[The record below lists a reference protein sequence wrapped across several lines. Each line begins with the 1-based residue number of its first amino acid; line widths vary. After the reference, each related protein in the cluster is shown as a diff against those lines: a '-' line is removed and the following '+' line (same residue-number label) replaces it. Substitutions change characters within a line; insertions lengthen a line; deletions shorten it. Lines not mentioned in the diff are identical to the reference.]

1 MIPSRLLATALLL
14 ALAAPATAE
23 PPLQAL
29 GRDLV
34 GPDQGVYARAED
46 GTVLVSVVA
55 DRAVHP
61 ASVTK
66 VATTLA
72 LLRRL
77 GPDHRFA
84 TRLAAAGPV
93 AGGVLRGDL
102 VVEAEGDPFL
112 VDESGFTMLLE
123 LRQHGI
129 QVVGGGFVV
138 RGPLLFDWQPDP
150 GGQRL
155 RRVLEGRAGQA
166 AWPAVRAAHAG
177 VAASPQAVGLRF
189 EDRRLAPAATSAP
202 LVVHRS
208 PPLVRIVK
216 SFNCWSNNAFHLVSD
231 RIGGPAVVQQL
242 ARESVAPEMRDEI
255 IIENGAG
262 AGTVNRLSPRAAVA
276 LLDALDAEVR
286 GEGRQLTDVLP
297 VTRLDLGTLHDRLAP
312 GLVAGKTGTFGSVG
326 ASALAGVLRT
336 QRYGKVTF
344 AVLNHDVPVPDARRR
359 QDAFVEALA
368 RATGAVPWEYHPVPL
383 PSFGEAKV
391 ASTE

>member
-1 MIPSRLLATALLL
+1 MTAPRLLPVL
-14 ALAAPATAE
+14 AVIAWVSSAAAE

-34 GPDQGVYARAED
+34 GADQGVYARAED

-77 GPDHRFA
+77 GPEHRFA
-84 TRLAAAGPV
+84 TRLVAAGPV
-93 AGGVLRGDL
+93 ADGALRGDL

-112 VDESGFTMLLE
+112 VDENGFTMLLE
-123 LRQHGI
+123 LRERGVR
-129 QVVGGGFVV
+129 VVDGSLVA

-155 RRVLEGRAGQA
+155 RRVLEGRDGRA

-177 VAASPQAVGLRF
+177 VASSPQAVGLRF
-189 EDRRLAPAATSAP
+189 ADRRGAPAAVGTP

-208 PPLVRIVK
+208 PPLLRIVK
-216 SFNCWSNNAFHLVSD
+216 SFNCWSNNAFHLVSE
-231 RIGGPAVVQQL
+231 RIGGPPVVQQV
-242 ARESVAPEMRDEI
+242 ARESVAPDLRDEI

-262 AGTVNRLSPRAAVA
+262 AGTTNRLSPRAAVA
-276 LLDALDAEVR
+276 LLDALDVEVR
-286 GEGRQLTDVLP
+286 RTGHQLTDVLP
-297 VTRLDLGTLHDRLAP
+297 VTRLDQGTLRDRLEP
-312 GLVAGKTGTFGSVG
+312 GLVVGKTGTFGSVG
-326 ASALAGVLRT
+326 ASALAGVLQTR
-336 QRYGKVTF
+336 RYGRVTF
-344 AVLNHDVPVPDARRR
+344 AVLDHNVPVPDARRR

-368 RATGAVPWEYHPVPL
+368 RETGAVAWVYHPEPL
-383 PSFGEAKV
+383 PGFGEASV